1 MAGQGRSTGMGSG
14 PGNRIIAATVLE
26 WLALRGQ
33 AGAHER
39 ASRMLGEAG
48 LVGAGSW
55 LADDVIAGIF
65 AAGEV
70 DASLARAMGHRLVT
84 PEATGLRLYG
94 LGLATPEKAY
104 RRVQA
109 LLPRAS
115 ARAQWTVE
123 AIESQ
128 SARLRF
134 ELEPGGGDASAG
146 GSKRRAEESLCAL
159 RRGMLEA
166 IPGLYGLL
174 PAEVV
179 DVRCRAKGDPDCCY
193 DLQWRTLSRHGVLGG
208 FAIGLGIA
216 AGLGATAVFLGGPLL
231 VLGGSFAAIGLS
243 GLSAVILGITL
254 GRVYDLTRQLDAVA
268 GARRGHLALFDQV
281 DDALAA
287 KLDALARAEAKLEG
301 ELSPSPVRRPGRDGT
316 PDPVSTEN
324 HRGMLAAA
332 QQIHAAAGDLECW
345 FERLAENAGEGSRV
359 AISEER
365 GLVREIREWAARIG
379 QLGAPDG
386 QGARVPVDLAALVGR
401 AVATARPSLAPSAVI
416 EVEADADLRR
426 IECEPV
432 PIESVVIA
440 LVRNAVEASVE
451 LSESP
456 RVTIQVSNCAD
467 GVELA
472 VADRGVGIEASEID
486 EVFDPFFGDG
496 PIGTGGGRG
505 LTACLEIIERHGG
518 ELRIENQ
525 DRAGTRISVRL
536 PVSGKEEP
544 G

>member
-1 MAGQGRSTGMGSG
+1 MAGQGRATGMGSG

-33 AGAHER
+33 PGARDR
-39 ASRMLGEAG
+39 AARTLGEAG
-48 LVGAGSW
+48 LIGAGSW
-55 LADDVIAGIF
+55 LPDDAIARIF

-70 DASLARAMGHRLVT
+70 DASLARAIGHRLVM
-84 PEATGLRLYG
+84 PEATGMRLYG

-109 LLPRAS
+109 LLPRES
-115 ARAQWTVE
+115 ARAQWAVE
-123 AIESQ
+123 SIEGQ

-134 ELEPGGGDASAG
+134 EPDPEVESPPSSGAN
-146 GSKRRAEESLCAL
+146 RRAEESLCAL

-166 IPGLYGLL
+166 IPGLFGLL
-174 PAEVV
+174 PAEVLEV
-179 DVRCRAKGDPDCCY
+179 SCRARGDSACCY
-193 DLQWRTLSRHGVLGG
+193 DLQWRTHSRHGVLGG
-208 FAIGLGIA
+208 LAIGSGIA
-216 AGLGATAVFLGGPLL
+216 AGLVATAVFFGGPLL
-231 VLGGSFAAIGLS
+231 VVGGSFATVGLAAFA
-243 GLSAVILGITL
+243 AVVLGITL

-301 ELSPSPVRRPGRDGT
+301 EVAPNPVRRSGREASDH
-316 PDPVSTEN
+316 PVSIEN

-332 QQIHAAAGDLECW
+332 QQIHATAGDLECW
-345 FERLAENAGEGSRV
+345 FERLSMNSGEGSQV

-379 QLGAPDG
+379 QLGSSG
-386 QGARVPVDLAALVGR
+386 GEEGRARVDLAALVGR

-416 EVEADADLRR
+416 DVEADADLRE

-456 RVTIQVSNCAD
+456 RVSIHLSNSAD
-467 GVELA
+467 GAELSVE
-472 VADRGVGIEASEID
+472 DRGVGIDASEID
-486 EVFDPFFGDG
+486 EVFDPFFGEG
-496 PIGTGGGRG
+496 PMGATSRRG

-518 ELRIENQ
+518 ELRIENE
-525 DRAGTRISVRL
+525 DRAGTRISVWL
-536 PVSGKEEP
+536 PASPKEVSE
-544 G
+544 

>member
-1 MAGQGRSTGMGSG
+1 MGSG
-14 PGNRIIAATVLE
+14 PGNKIIAATVLE

-33 AGAHER
+33 AGAHDR
-39 ASRMLGEAG
+39 AARSLGEAG
-48 LVGAGSW
+48 LAGAGSW
-55 LADDVIAGIF
+55 LPDDVIAQIF

-70 DASLARAMGHRLVT
+70 DESLARAIGHRLVT
-84 PEATGLRLYG
+84 PEATGLRIYG

-104 RRVQA
+104 RRVQS
-109 LLPRAS
+109 LLPRES
-115 ARAQWTVE
+115 ARAQWAVE
-123 AIESQ
+123 AIEGQ

-134 ELEPGGGDASAG
+134 EPDPEVGVSPKSGAN
-146 GSKRRAEESLCAL
+146 RRAEESLCAL

-166 IPGLYGLL
+166 IPGLFGLL
-174 PAEVV
+174 PAEVL
-179 DVRCRAKGDPDCCY
+179 DVRCRAKGDVACCY
-193 DLQWRTLSRHGVLGG
+193 DLRWRTLSRHGVLGG
-208 FAIGLGIA
+208 CAIGTGIA
-216 AGLGATAVFLGGPLL
+216 AGLVATSVFFGGPLL
-231 VLGGSFAAIGLS
+231 VVGGSVATVGLAAFSAFLLS
-243 GLSAVILGITL
+243 ITL

-301 ELSPSPVRRPGRDGT
+301 EVAPSPVRRPSRDGA
-316 PDPVSTEN
+316 DDSASTEN
-324 HRGMLAAA
+324 QRGMLAAA

-345 FERLAENAGEGSRV
+345 FEALARNSGEGSQV

-365 GLVREIREWAARIG
+365 GLVRDIREWAARIG
-379 QLGAPDG
+379 QLGASNG
-386 QGARVPVDLAALVGR
+386 QGARVSVDLAALVGR

-416 EVEADADLRR
+416 DVEADADLRP

-456 RVTIQVSNCAD
+456 RVSIHLSNSAD
-467 GVELA
+467 GAELSVE
-472 VADRGVGIEASEID
+472 DRGVGIEASEID

-496 PIGTGGGRG
+496 PAGARGGRG

-518 ELRIENQ
+518 ELRIENE
-525 DRAGTRISVRL
+525 DRAGTRISVWL
-536 PVSGKEEP
+536 PASAKEESE
-544 G
+544 